1 MVPRPVYLVVHY
13 LIFHPRYKLI
23 EDYMGRNIPHKYTS
37 SRKGKVEDLYLRHSN
52 QWQNLLHVMSWRM
65 KH

>member
-1 MVPRPVYLVVHY
+1 
-13 LIFHPRYKLI
+13 
-23 EDYMGRNIPHKYTS
+23 MGRNIPHKYTS

-52 QWQNLLHVMSWRM
+52 WWQNLLHVMSWRM